1 MMGSS
6 LSACDQPRKG
16 GFWVILQNPAEVNVL
31 DALDVDTLKL
41 HRLRRQRFGGVDSHL
56 GADAVVG
63 RRIELRAL
71 RARNDDEVTIG
82 LETGRDGPF
91 DFSFIIDIH
100 VHIDDDDLLDVVMAT
115 ERAHDDVLR
124 FALALLVELDGEM
137 VAAGAAAGE
146 THIADG
152 GETPLQVIEKRRLA
166 RNTAK
171 QEVLDAATD
180 NGMKNR
186 ILAMG
191 DRIDLDHLAI
201 GAWSVILRKLTERP
215 LRLADLRQDTAFDH
229 DLRMR
234 GHAHAVGA
242 ALDHFDRTAE
252 QRAGDFHFV
261 AVERGDRL
269 RSENAG
275 RMHADHQR
283 DLQTFAGLLSH
294 PEIMQRV
301 PGQQQDAD
309 TDGPADLAA
318 VDRHVLDAG
327 FRIACDQ
334 QRRRDV
340 GATVEFVVFRDRQL
354 LEQIDLLG

>member
-115 ERAHDDVLR
+115 KRAHDDVLR
-124 FALALLVELDGEM
+124 FALALLVDLDGEV
-137 VAAGAAAGE
+137 VAAGATTGE
-146 THIADG
+146 THVSHRGKAS
-152 GETPLQVIEKRRLA
+152 LQMIEQRRLA
-166 RNTAK
+166 RNTSE
-171 QEVLDAATD
+171 QEVLDAAPD
-180 NGMKNR
+180 NSVKNR

-191 DRIDLDHLAI
+191 DGIDLDHLAVGTRPI
-201 GAWSVILRKLTERP
+201 ILRELAERP
-215 LRLADLRQDTAFDH
+215 LGLADLRQD
-229 DLRMR
+229 
-234 GHAHAVGA
+234 A
-242 ALDHFDRTAE
+242 A
-252 QRAGDFHFV
+252 
-261 AVERGDRL
+261 
-269 RSENAG
+269 
-275 RMHADHQR
+275 
-283 DLQTFAGLLSH
+283 
-294 PEIMQRV
+294 
-301 PGQQQDAD
+301 
-309 TDGPADLAA
+309 
-318 VDRHVLDAG
+318 
-327 FRIACDQ
+327 
-334 QRRRDV
+334 
-340 GATVEFVVFRDRQL
+340 
-354 LEQIDLLG
+354 